1 MPMLKKKRFQINNL
15 NLYPKKLR
23 KGTNYDLN
31 QKKKG
36 NDKAE
41 SRNKWNRKYY
51 RKTDKLTKLRVF

>member
-41 SRNKWNRKYY
+41 SRNK
-51 RKTDKLTKLRVF
+51 